1 VTNPPDDLE
10 TEQRLRAALKA
21 RSERVVVNQSWS
33 GGGSW
38 SSGLPPQRDGFQRG
52 GVRLVL
58 AAATV
63 VALIGIGVAVWSGSR
78 DTTTDVST
86 ATPPATDVPSSDEDG
101 GTPEPDSTAPSSD
114 DETTVDPDP
123 IDGDGGSD
131 RSGLP
136 STYGPVTFTDQGDSW
151 LVEPVAIPSRL
162 LDDGLVL
169 AEEGFPTAE
178 QAAAAWLSD
187 KLEIEDPGRIEVGYV
202 SPEDPGKAYV
212 GLGVSRMGEGA
223 RTMGLGLAVGTAV
236 TQTGDWYVT
245 QVVSDL
251 VWIDS
256 VERNG
261 DLPESLR
268 ITGGGWA
275 FESTALLYVDDAEPV
290 IVSVGAF
297 EDPGRFSVVVPW
309 DGDGDVEVM
318 IVAPAIA
325 DGATPAA
332 TAFVAVPSEPTTTLS
347 VIGVADDDVLNV
359 RSGPGVANEVIG
371 SLDPDATGL
380 THTGAT
386 TRVDGE
392 VWWEILTPSPD
403 SETGWI
409 NRRFVAVVADVEAVT
424 GLAEEVVSLASIALS
439 DFGPGPDRG
448 VPNSK
453 YSERIEVGGI
463 GVWAD
468 GAHSFQTQDPLE
480 LDTDVFW
487 DPPFEMAE
495 CVECTKSV
503 REFVGVR
510 DRDTAEA
517 TFTVGPADDYSAEN
531 YGFQTGL
538 PPELYDRF
546 ATVVS
551 FTPASD
557 PQETLDWSRYTFVFD
572 FADGE
577 PEIRAIYRWGWTP

>member
-1 VTNPPDDLE
+1 MSQL
-10 TEQRLRAALKA
+10 
-21 RSERVVVNQSWS
+21 
-33 GGGSW
+33 W

-52 GVRLVL
+52 GVRVVL

-63 VALIGIGVAVWSGSR
+63 VALVGIGVAVWSGSR

-86 ATPPATDVPSSDEDG
+86 VTPPTTDVPSSDEDG
-101 GTPEPDSTAPSSD
+101 GNAQPEPAAPSSD
-114 DETTVDPDP
+114 DKTTVDPDP

-136 STYGPVTFTDQGDSW
+136 STYGPVTFTDEGDTW

-169 AEEGFPTAE
+169 AEEGFPTPE
-178 QAAAAWLSD
+178 EAAAAWLSD
-187 KLEIEDPGRIEVGYV
+187 KLEIEDPGWLDVGYS
-202 SPEDPGKAYV
+202 SPEGPDVAFA
-212 GLGVSRMGEGA
+212 GLGASRLGEGG
-223 RTMGLGLAVGTAV
+223 RTMGLGLAVGTAA
-236 TQTGDWYVT
+236 TQVGDWYVT
-245 QVVSDL
+245 QVLSDL

-256 VERNG
+256 VEHNG
-261 DLPESLR
+261 DLPGTLR
-268 ITGGGWA
+268 VTGGGWA
-275 FESTALLYVDDAEPV
+275 FEGTGLLYIDDADPV
-290 IVSVGAF
+290 VVSVGAGV
-297 EDPGRFSVVVPW
+297 ELGRFSVVVPW
-309 DGDGDVEVM
+309 DGEDGVEVM
-318 IVAPAIA
+318 IVAPAVA

-332 TAFVAVPSEPTTTLS
+332 TAFVAVPLEPITTLS

-359 RSGPGVANEVIG
+359 RSGPGVANDVIG

-386 TRVDGE
+386 MTVDGE
-392 VWWEILTPSPD
+392 MWWEIVTPSPD
-403 SETGWI
+403 SRLGWV
-409 NRRFVAVVADVEAVT
+409 NRRFLAVAADVDSIT
-424 GLAEEVVSLASIALS
+424 GLADEMVRLASSALS
-439 DFGPGPDRG
+439 DFGPGAHG
-448 VPNSK
+448 LLPNSS
-453 YSERIEVGGI
+453 YSDRIEVGGI

-468 GAHSFQTQDPLE
+468 AAHTFQTRDPLQ
-480 LDTDVFW
+480 LDTEIFW
-487 DPPFEMAE
+487 DPPFPMDE

-510 DRDTAEA
+510 ERDIAEA

-538 PPELYDRF
+538 PPESYDRF

-551 FTPASD
+551 FTAASD

-572 FADGE
+572 FQDGA